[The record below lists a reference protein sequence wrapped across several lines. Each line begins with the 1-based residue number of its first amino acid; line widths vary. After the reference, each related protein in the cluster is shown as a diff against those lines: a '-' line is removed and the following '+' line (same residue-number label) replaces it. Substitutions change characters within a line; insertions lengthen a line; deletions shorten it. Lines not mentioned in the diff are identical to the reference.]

1 MESSNLLVDQQLC
14 FSCCIFLTF
23 QAFSIDVFIRILY
36 NYRPPIRPVECLLH
50 CIVSV
55 DVTTILVMYHFN
67 QMFDVVFCD
76 TYFTFSMVC
85 FHKVNFIFL
94 FNLLLSDFFYGS
106 NTSLLV
112 FSNLFWLNH
121 FSVELIKYHLFVCK
135 LNIALYNFKCRGL
148 QWATK
153 MIFVLS
159 FLAFLHLFDVFYEV
173 LKKLQYP
180 IL

>member
-1 MESSNLLVDQQLC
+1 
-14 FSCCIFLTF
+14 
-23 QAFSIDVFIRILY
+23 
-36 NYRPPIRPVECLLH
+36 
-50 CIVSV
+50 
-55 DVTTILVMYHFN
+55 
-67 QMFDVVFCD
+67 MFDVVFCD

-94 FNLLLSDFFYGS
+94 FNLLLSNFFHGS

-153 MIFVLS
+153 MILVLS

-173 LKKLQYP
+173 FKNTLVSNSLRCIPWVFHWRQ
-180 IL
+180 IFSLVFHL